1 MPIHQPQQRSAA
13 PTTGA
18 GEPLGVQQAEA
29 ALVEHYPRLVRLA
42 YVVLPPSLGRH
53 RRVLAAH
60 GTVQRAL
67 PGARTA
73 PDRMRVPAQSRR
85 SSEAAQEAQGP
96 ANAPYAWMR
105 LRVLRTALAHER
117 RPRWWPAR
125 LPAPAALRP
134 TLPVVWGLRLF
145 PRAGGVDELALD
157 RALSTV
163 PGAVRAA
170 FALQLLEGLS
180 ESSVR
185 ALLAEAGETDPAGAV
200 RRAARLGRPDRAGAQ
215 VLLQSGEF
223 DPCAVQTR
231 PSDLLRRRHRVRA
244 VALAAA
250 LCVVAGTLAVAAER
264 GVRGVA
270 DEGPAA
276 GVTVPALDPA
286 ALLRTAAE
294 QWADTSRIDFTAW
307 SVRGDR
313 RSDGELLGRAL
324 RAWSGPPAG
333 VRVSTTP
340 GTADV
345 PPAQPPRLLFAG
357 EVDGAAVVLFHD
369 GGVRVVR
376 YAEPLSGGGGAA
388 LDFARTDD
396 ADVTTGAAVVVS
408 RTGEKARFLLAPW
421 ISETTTRD
429 LLAPNTPSRPLEVGP
444 DGVTAPVGRPAAGG
458 ACDSWPVLQLRS
470 SERIVENH
478 AFLVTDLGDLAPA
491 HLTYTPKPGRGAP
504 ARQPREAT
512 GTEALLAWAR
522 TACSLRALSGSG
534 VRAVNNWAFAEQRL
548 PEGEASAEWLC
559 TRADTWR
566 GPGRVLVQFLRPA
579 ASPTAPAAVV
589 ADRNDT
595 ALCSRFGQH
604 ILAGTHWKSASGR
617 WYVLAAGSR
626 AVDRIEATG
635 QVRGAAGGPT
645 LAVRAPRDA
654 SVQLTARLREGGT
667 LAAVR

>member
-13 PTTGA
+13 A
-18 GEPLGVQQAEA
+18 SSEPLGVQQAEA

-60 GTVQRAL
+60 GAVQRAL
-67 PGARTA
+67 PVTRTA
-73 PDRMRVPAQSRR
+73 PARMAQVPAQSRR
-85 SSEAAQEAQGP
+85 SPEAGQAEAP
-96 ANAPYAWMR
+96 ANAPYASMR
-105 LRVLRTALAHER
+105 LRVLRTALAYER
-117 RPRWWPAR
+117 RPRWWPGR

-157 RALSTV
+157 RALSEV

-170 FALQLLEGLS
+170 FALQLLDGMTDSGARE
-180 ESSVR
+180 
-185 ALLAEAGETDPAGAV
+185 LLTEAGADDPAGAV
-200 RRAARLGRPDRAGAQ
+200 RRAARLGRPDRAGAH
-215 VLLQSGEF
+215 VLLRSGEF
-223 DPCAVQTR
+223 DPCTVQTR

-244 VALAAA
+244 AALAAA
-250 LCVVAGTLAVAAER
+250 LCVVAGTLAVAA
-264 GVRGVA
+264 GNDVR
-270 DEGPAA
+270 DEAPGA

-307 SVRGDR
+307 PVRGDR
-313 RSDGELLGRAL
+313 RGDGELLRRAL
-324 RAWSGPPAG
+324 RAWSEPPG
-333 VRVSTTP
+333 NVQVSTTP
-340 GTADV
+340 GTVGV

-369 GGVRVVR
+369 GGVRIVR
-376 YAEPLSGGGGAA
+376 YAEPLTGGGGAA

-429 LLAPNTPSRPLEVGP
+429 LLAPDTPGRPLEVGP
-444 DGVTAPVGRPAAGG
+444 DGITAAVERPAAGG
-458 ACDSWPVLQLRS
+458 GCDAWPVLQLRS

-491 HLTYTPKPGRGAP
+491 HLTYTPKPGGGAP

-512 GTEALLAWAR
+512 GPEALLAWAR

-548 PEGEASAEWLC
+548 PEGGASAEWLC

-566 GPGRVLVQFLRPA
+566 GPGRVLVQFLQPA

-604 ILAGTHWKSASGR
+604 ILAGTHWKAASGR

-626 AVDRIEATG
+626 AVNRIEATG
-635 QVRGAAGGPT
+635 QVRGTAGGPT

-654 SVQLTARLREGGT
+654 SVELTARLREGGT